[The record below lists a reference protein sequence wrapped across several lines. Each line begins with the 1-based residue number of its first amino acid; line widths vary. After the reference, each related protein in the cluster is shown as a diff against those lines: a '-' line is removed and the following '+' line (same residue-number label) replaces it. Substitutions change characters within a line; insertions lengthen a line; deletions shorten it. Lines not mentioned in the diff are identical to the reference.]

1 MGWCRLFETNICT
14 SRVADT
20 NWAAYYS
27 RTKGPYCD
35 ETVSG
40 TNGNGYRGCQ
50 TKTVSGLTC

>member
-20 NWAAYYS
+20 NWDAYYS

-50 TKTVSGLTC
+50 TKTVSG